1 MNNVT
6 LVSEELLKV
15 DKSELVKLILAQ
27 DEQLKAL
34 RAENE
39 SLRATVEKLKV
50 HLFPPKRKLKDKAG
64 HPRRSKPPHQW
75 GRKPGHPGSTRPVPD
90 HIDKEIDLKLTT
102 CPNCQSPLG
111 ESHHYDEH
119 IQEEI
124 IPARVEVTRY
134 RHWEYWCGRCH
145 VHVRAPYSIEEVPY
159 GHWGPRALSVMAL
172 LKYHYVLPGNKI
184 KAILEAL
191 SGLKTSEGGIAQALE
206 RLSRYLNAEAE
217 TILGWIRQAAYK
229 HADETGWKINGKNH
243 WLWAFVNEMWAYYFI
258 HLSRGARV
266 PRAILG
272 DPVRG
277 TLISDFHPAYGK
289 LQGIKQ
295 KCWVHLKREM
305 KTCLGKDPPPEYTG
319 PYKKLRRILSDGVWL
334 DEHRRVLTRLAF
346 ERKARAL
353 KKRLLDFACG
363 TYSDKN
369 WQRLSKRLLKH
380 ADEMFTFLDQPGLPK
395 DNNPA
400 ERSIRPHVIVRNRS
414 FQNRTEKGADA
425 HAALT
430 SVIYSLML
438 QKQNPLEEIR
448 KAYPLHRQRALKLGG
463 HKNLKD
469 PIIFPAPPPLTIES
483 DPLNAHQN

>member
-1 MNNVT
+1 VNNVT

-15 DKSELVKLILAQ
+15 DKKELVKLILAQ

-50 HLFPPKRKLKDKAG
+50 HLFPPKRKVRDKTG
-64 HPRRSKPPHQW
+64 RIRSSKPPHRW
-75 GRKPGHPGSTRPVPD
+75 GRKKGHPGSWRAVPD

-111 ESHHYDEH
+111 ESNHCDEH

-134 RHWEYWCGRCH
+134 RHWEYWCGRCQ

-191 SGLKTSEGGIAQALE
+191 SGLKASEGGIAQALQ
-206 RLSRYLNAEAE
+206 RLGQYLNAETE
-217 TILGWIRQAAYK
+217 TVLGWIRQAAYK

-277 TLISDFHPAYGK
+277 TLVSDFHPAYGK
-289 LQGIKQ
+289 LQGKKQ

-305 KTCLGKDPPPEYTG
+305 KACLGKDPPPEYRG

-334 DEHRRVLTRLAF
+334 DDHRRTLSRLAF
-346 ERKARAL
+346 QRRTRNL

-414 FQNRTEKGADA
+414 FQNRTSEGAQA
-425 HAALT
+425 HSALT
-430 SVIYSLML
+430 SIIYSLML
-438 QKQNPLEEIR
+438 QKRNPLAEIQ
-448 KAYPLHRQRALKLGG
+448 KAYPLHRQRALE
-463 HKNLKD
+463 KD
-469 PIIFPAPPPLTIES
+469 ENGNRKSATPIIFTPPPAVAAS
-483 DPLNAHQN
+483 DPSRNH